1 MCGIAGFVDHAAG
14 YDVEARLRAM
24 GEAIA
29 YRGPDD
35 SGTFHDAVTG
45 VGFVHRRLAI
55 VDLTSAGHQP
65 MRSSSGRFVIVFNGE
80 IYNHAELRRTFEAS
94 GHGVEWNGHSDTET
108 LLRGF
113 EVWGIKETLARAV
126 GMFAFALYDQ
136 SKRQLFLARDRMGE
150 KPLYYGISQGVFL
163 FGSEL
168 KALRA
173 HPSFASDVDRDALLS
188 LLRHQYCGG
197 PRSIYKSISKL
208 PPGSLLTFDLASKN
222 YDIETY
228 WSLHEAARHGL
239 AHRFSLSDQEAIDQ
253 FDELLKQ
260 SIGLQMM
267 ADVPVGAFLSGGVDS
282 SLIVAEMQRQSS
294 RPVKS
299 FTIGFEEDAFN
310 EAPFARAVADHL
322 GTDHTEYFISPREAL
337 DLIPRLP
344 SLYDEPL
351 ADVSQIPT
359 FLVSRIA
366 RQAVTVSLS
375 GDAGDELFAGYTTYA
390 HAERLM
396 RIHDQIPAS
405 FRSLTSYLMKS
416 GARLSEVFGNSQ
428 RARQLAL
435 SAFVLNAETKSELT
449 NRLTQFWS
457 DESAPVLGA
466 KDHKHH
472 QNPFSDLALSDLER
486 MIANDMITYLP
497 DDILAKVDRAAMAVS
512 LETRVPLLD
521 HRIVEFALSLPMAL
535 RRRDGEGK
543 WIMRQV
549 LDRYVPRALI
559 DRPKKGFGVPLAQWL
574 RGPLRAWA
582 LDLLSPTAIKRDGL
596 FDPHAIARAL
606 DDHMSGRRDRHNDL
620 WSALVAQQWLEAQR
634 SSTHQ

>member
-1 MCGIAGFVDHAAG
+1 MCGIAGFVDLAVDG
-14 YDVEARLRAM
+14 DVEARLRTM

-35 SGTFHDAVTG
+35 SGTFHDAATG

-80 IYNHAELRRTFEAS
+80 IYNHVELRRAFEAS
-94 GHGVEWNGHSDTET
+94 GHGVAWNGHSDTET

-173 HPSFASDVDRDALLS
+173 HPSFGSEIDRDALLS

-197 PRSIYKSISKL
+197 ARSIYKSISKL
-208 PPGSLLTFDLASKN
+208 LPGSLLTFDLSSKN
-222 YDIETY
+222 FEIEPY
-228 WSLHEAARHGL
+228 WSLNEAARHGL
-239 AHRFSLSDQEAIDQ
+239 EHRFSLSDQDAIDQ

-282 SLIVAEMQRQSS
+282 SLIVAEMQRQSL

-310 EAPFARAVADHL
+310 EAPFARAVAHHL
-322 GTDHTEYFISPREAL
+322 GTDHKEYFISPREAL
-337 DLIPRLP
+337 DLIPHLP

-390 HAERLM
+390 HAETLM
-396 RIHDQIPAS
+396 RLHDYIPAS
-405 FRSLTSYLMKS
+405 FRSLTSYVVKS
-416 GARLSEVFGNSQ
+416 GARLSEVLGNSQ

-435 SAFVLNAETKSELT
+435 SAFVLNVETKSELT

-457 DESAPVLGA
+457 DESAPVLGT
-466 KDHKHH
+466 KNHKHH

-497 DDILAKVDRAAMAVS
+497 DDILVKVDRAAMAVS

-521 HRIVEFALSLPMAL
+521 HRIVEFALSLPMSL

-574 RGPLRAWA
+574 RGPLREWA

-620 WSALVAQQWLEAQR
+620 WSVLVAQQWLEAQR